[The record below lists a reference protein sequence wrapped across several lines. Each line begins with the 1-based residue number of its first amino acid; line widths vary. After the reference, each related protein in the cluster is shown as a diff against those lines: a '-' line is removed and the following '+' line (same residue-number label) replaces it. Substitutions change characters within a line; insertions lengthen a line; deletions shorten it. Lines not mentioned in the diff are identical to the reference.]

1 MHTST
6 AGGTAIDI
14 RVQQQDFDLAA
25 EYAALRRVSSNSGA
39 IVIFTGLVREV
50 SVAPGAADGEQPS
63 QSLTLE
69 HYPGMTE
76 NALQSIADQAAARW
90 PLQAIAIVHRIGTLL
105 PGDQIVL
112 VAASSAHRN
121 AAFES
126 ADFMMDYLKT
136 SAPFW
141 KKQVTG
147 DESQWV
153 QSRESDYRAAARWNT
168 SSENNN

>member
-1 MHTST
+1 MAS
-6 AGGTAIDI
+6 I
-14 RVQQQDFDLAA
+14 RIQVQHDDFDLTA
-25 EYAALRRVSSNSGA
+25 EYTALRAASSNPGA
-39 IVIFTGLVREV
+39 IVVFTGLVREFCH
-50 SVAPGAADGEQPS
+50 AAHIVGDNSEE

-76 NALQSIADQAAARW
+76 QALQKIAQQAMSRW
-90 PLQAIAIVHRIGTLL
+90 PLEAISIIHRVGTLL

-141 KKQVTG
+141 KKQRAG
-147 DESQWV
+147 NQGHWV
-153 QSRESDYRAAARWNT
+153 QSRESDYEAAARWQQAKL
-168 SSENNN
+168 SVSQKD